1 MALRYPLSRAA
12 GDFGDYIMFTA
23 KKYVAGGVEI
33 DPQFGLKTERAGDI
47 VENIVLPIQSSITDS
62 NGVDWKEDRLDP
74 VRAVAADFG
83 IGAIKGE
90 SKEKQESRVKKIKD
104 LVDAN
109 KNAITEAVGT
119 AAIGSAL
126 GTNLLARFSG
136 KVVNPN
142 LELLFGGPQLRTF
155 NFTFFMVPREPRE
168 AEQVKA
174 IILAFKRSMAV
185 KSGGGAFLEAPDIF
199 EIKYMDGDTGQIH
212 QSLNQI
218 KLSALQN
225 MSVDYTPAGTYSTFN
240 DAGKTMTAYRM
251 TLQFGELDPIYDKDY
266 TTAIKTDI
274 GF

>member
-33 DPQFGLKTERAGDI
+33 DPQFGLKTNRAGDV

-74 VRAVAADFG
+74 LRAGAADLA
-83 IGAIKGE
+83 IGAVKGE
-90 SKEKQESRVKKIKD
+90 EGEKFKEKIGKISGFLKK
-104 LVDAN
+104 N
-109 KNAITEAVGT
+109 NEAIGNAVGT
-119 AAIGSAL
+119 ALIGSAL
-126 GTNLLARFSG
+126 GVNLLQRFGG

-174 IILAFKRSMAV
+174 IIRAFKRSMAA
-185 KSGGGAFLEAPDIF
+185 KSGTGAFLEAPDIF

-218 KLSALQN
+218 KVSALQN
-225 MSVDYTPAGTYSTFN
+225 MTVDYTPAGTYSTFN

-251 TLQFGELDPIYDKDY
+251 TLQFGELDPIYDTDY
-266 TTAIKTDI
+266 NKRKTDI